1 MERCNSTLQREFN
14 RSEAATWSGRRTLSV
29 CGSTGRAG
37 STRRGPS
44 GPRGRAGRA
53 VRGGAGDV
61 PRAFAH
67 GWAALSL
74 PLRLGTPGPA
84 APARL
89 VLFLSESPFRSDP
102 PDGRRCHVAAV
113 SYQRGRA
120 SGLGLDPGG
129 GAGGLR
135 PSFTSRTEA
144 LGFRWLRALAV
155 VTVHGAYGLAPRG
168 ACAWRW
174 AWRLL
179 ACGRPGCGGA
189 SAPSLPPV

>member
-129 GAGGLR
+129 GAGVCSD
-135 PSFTSRTEA
+135 PFPSRTEA
-144 LGFRWLRALAV
+144 ALGGFGRWRSSRSTARAVCPSGRVRVAV
-155 VTVHGAYGLAPRG
+155 GVAAFGLWTPGLQRHPPR
-168 ACAWRW
+168 
-174 AWRLL
+174 L
-179 ACGRPGCGGA
+179 
-189 SAPSLPPV
+189 PSDV